1 MEVFILIGNI
11 GSGKTTWINKNYP
24 NEFIISRDNLRKEF
38 AKGINKE
45 YLFDPLIEQNIK
57 NIAKEKLIISL
68 KLHFPKIII
77 DETNTTIYRRSKIIK
92 LAKKYNYKLIAVIMP
107 KYNLDFSVNRRLSNN
122 HGNVSKTT
130 WENVYEEINI
140 NYEDPS
146 FDEGFDE
153 IIHVNQAGLLA
164 NMMYHK
170 IKYEK

>member
-1 MEVFILIGNI
+1 
-11 GSGKTTWINKNYP
+11 
-24 NEFIISRDNLRKEF
+24 
-38 AKGINKE
+38 
-45 YLFDPLIEQNIK
+45 
-57 NIAKEKLIISL
+57 
-68 KLHFPKIII
+68 
-77 DETNTTIYRRSKIIK
+77 
-92 LAKKYNYKLIAVIMP
+92 MP